1 MSIIISEKHIRSV
14 IREAFKFSGGD
25 EGSSYS
31 RSKSSDSSTFDI
43 GNFEYEDVADQSP
56 AVRAKAELSDW
67 VGKKE
72 TDPSV
77 KEKLKQYWSA
87 AGPPFSGK
95 TEQAIKN
102 KSPWSAAFIS
112 FVKSDPFFKSAAHIT
127 WKEAAEAN
135 TKAINANPVKF
146 AGKEMY
152 IALPI
157 DGNTKINIG
166 DNVWRPR
173 DGGSHSDIV
182 VGANKVIGGNLD
194 NTVKSGPIAHDLVI
208 KKVKVIGP
216 KKEEEKGTGPFV

>member
-1 MSIIISEKHIRSV
+1 VSIIISEKYIRSV
-14 IREAFKFSGGD
+14 VREAFKISDTHGS
-25 EGSSYS
+25 SSYS
-31 RSKSSDSSTFDI
+31 PGNSAASVTLDS
-43 GNFEYEDVADQSP
+43 GNFKYEDVLDQSS
-56 AVRAKAELSDW
+56 AVRARSELSDW
-67 VGKKE
+67 AGKKE
-72 TDPSV
+72 TDPTV
-77 KEKLKQYWSA
+77 KEKLKQYWEA
-87 AGPPFSGK
+87 VGPPFSGK

>member
-1 MSIIISEKHIRSV
+1 MKIILSEWDIRHV
-14 IREAFKFSGGD
+14 VAEAFKISGKQ
-25 EGSSYS
+25 GSSSYT
-31 RSKSSDSSTFDI
+31 RKTSSNSSAFDS

-67 VGKKE
+67 GGKKKQ
-72 TDPSV
+72 TRL
-77 KEKLKQYWSA
+77 LKKNLNNT
-87 AGPPFSGK
+87 GPQPVRLFQ
-95 TEQAIKN
+95 ERQN
-102 KSPWSAAFIS
+102 KQSKINHPGVLRLYLCKVRS
-112 FVKSDPFFKSAAHIT
+112 FFKSAAHIT

-208 KKVKVIGP
+208 KK
-216 KKEEEKGTGPFV
+216 

>member
-25 EGSSYS
+25 EGSRYS

-95 TEQAIKN
+95 TDQAIKN

-135 TKAINANPVKF
+135 TKAINANPGKF

-182 VGANKVIGGNLD
+182 VGDNKVIGGNLG

-216 KKEEEKGTGPFV
+216 KKEKEKGTGPFV